1 MKKMNYQYSLSAI
14 SHIQN
19 SKKRKKIVSSNK
31 RNNQNPV
38 KLMKPY
44 LTNFNS
50 ISNVFNNSN
59 LNFSKKSKFD
69 FEEEFEIIEPSLQN
83 TIRKSKDIIPI
94 NNHTNS
100 SNRNLNS
107 NNTGFTTNADSKSL
121 NLHHNYNDEIYCSIS
136 LNENNKMKIIKKPI
150 KNYGLSARELMDI
163 VNKRKKILGLR
174 SNYSNHSNDNYHEK
188 SDIVVQN
195 SLYYDNFF
203 NDPSNS
209 IGDNNF
215 INMSFSQIN
224 TLKLSNIKKNTIKKK
239 LVTNPSKDIVNFIFD
254 DIEDEK
260 EKNNINKET
269 INLNI
274 NDSNIIRND
283 NKNNNENNYQKVIP
297 DKLINQNNDKDINET
312 KVEESLFNIEKNPNE
327 ETEINNLND
336 FKIESNTEN
345 TILDNDSPEKSSML
359 NNSLSSQTKLSIS
372 SSNKEEE
379 VIQIDNNIQNNNEEN
394 HNETKDIIDISSN
407 VFNINK
413 KEMKKEETITKQKIN
428 FFEETLNKIPKKEN
442 KDKINENLLK
452 LLPPS
457 PNIMGNRNLIKFAKK
472 KKFNENNKEKHVRSL
487 KSFDVN
493 KERKIDFQPSDY
505 CILKTSSLEKKSN
518 RSYSKNSRNKKVR
531 QVGKYTDF
539 YKKKINEIVDEKKIK
554 IGINFIK
561 NNNKKKHFILKVK
574 NKN

>member
-297 DKLINQNNDKDINET
+297 DKLINHNNDKDINET

-413 KEMKKEETITKQKIN
+413 KEMKKEETITKQKMN

-457 PNIMGNRNLIKFAKK
+457 PNIMGNRNLIKFVKK

>member
-457 PNIMGNRNLIKFAKK
+457 PNIIGNRNLIKFVKK
-472 KKFNENNKEKHVRSL
+472 KNFKENNKEKNVRSL

>member
-1 MKKMNYQYSLSAI
+1 
-14 SHIQN
+14 
-19 SKKRKKIVSSNK
+19 
-31 RNNQNPV
+31 
-38 KLMKPY
+38 
-44 LTNFNS
+44 
-50 ISNVFNNSN
+50 
-59 LNFSKKSKFD
+59 
-69 FEEEFEIIEPSLQN
+69 
-83 TIRKSKDIIPI
+83 
-94 NNHTNS
+94 
-100 SNRNLNS
+100 
-107 NNTGFTTNADSKSL
+107 
-121 NLHHNYNDEIYCSIS
+121 
-136 LNENNKMKIIKKPI
+136 
-150 KNYGLSARELMDI
+150 
-163 VNKRKKILGLR
+163 
-174 SNYSNHSNDNYHEK
+174 
-188 SDIVVQN
+188 
-195 SLYYDNFF
+195 
-203 NDPSNS
+203 
-209 IGDNNF
+209 
-215 INMSFSQIN
+215 
-224 TLKLSNIKKNTIKKK
+224 
-239 LVTNPSKDIVNFIFD
+239 
-254 DIEDEK
+254 
-260 EKNNINKET
+260 
-269 INLNI
+269 
-274 NDSNIIRND
+274 
-283 NKNNNENNYQKVIP
+283 
-297 DKLINQNNDKDINET
+297 
-312 KVEESLFNIEKNPNE
+312 
-327 ETEINNLND
+327 
-336 FKIESNTEN
+336 
-345 TILDNDSPEKSSML
+345 ML

>member
-297 DKLINQNNDKDINET
+297 DKLINHNNDKDINET